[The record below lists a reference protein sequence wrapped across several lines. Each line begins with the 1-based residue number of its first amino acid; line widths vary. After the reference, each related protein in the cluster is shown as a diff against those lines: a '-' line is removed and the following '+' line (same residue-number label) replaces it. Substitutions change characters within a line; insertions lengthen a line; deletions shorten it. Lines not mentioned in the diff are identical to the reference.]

1 MLGRQQIANVSTA
14 ISELFKNSH
23 DAYADHA
30 EVDYFRTDNLLV
42 IRDDG
47 IGMTKDDFE
56 NRWLVLGTESKYTVQ
71 NITVNNYRPPE
82 KPVRAVMGE
91 KGIGRLAIGLLGDQV
106 LVLTRARREDGLHDL
121 VMCFIHWGLFEV
133 PAINLDEIEIPIRVI
148 TSNKL
153 PNDIAVGNLVSEF
166 KKNVELLKCNNT
178 DYDFSKILKDL
189 DDFQVDP
196 ENLQSFLDGISLI
209 GSSGTH
215 FYIAPANRT
224 IQADIEQEKTKNE
237 KEFSKFLLGFC
248 NSTFLEEPPPPIRT
262 TFRYWPSDADNEDL
276 ISDREFFTKD
286 ELDSADHRIFGKI
299 DEFGQFLGSVRVYEE
314 VTEDYVIPWQ
324 QEGGRKTV
332 CGPFNIEFGYV
343 HGNQR
348 ESRLVPDEWSRLN
361 SKLAQLGG
369 IYVFKD
375 RIRILPYGNSD
386 VDWLNIEL
394 RRNRGAGYYF
404 FSYRRCFGAVILNR
418 NDNSGLQEKAGREG
432 FQQDKAYRELK
443 SILENIFIRLAID
456 FFRDGTERGE
466 YFEVRKRELEKL
478 ELARRKREKQVSTK
492 RKNLSVSLDG
502 FFQRSQ
508 QGLPKLEIDNIRSRI
523 KHRMDSA
530 AKISDPDEAAITL
543 LDAEKEANKRL
554 SELQESYRIAK
565 PRGVGL
571 SRQLQRDWEAY
582 TTESQRLENEIFKPF
597 AEEISRQ
604 LGDIATQ
611 ARIYIDQR
619 KRLQSLINELAE
631 NEKKSVRSEARSLT
645 NTAEETRKAATKVA
659 RDAIHELQNTISK
672 VEAEFAS
679 KDFNGLSPEQTD
691 QVRKDFETR
700 IESVSK
706 KNTESL
712 SRIRD
717 VLTSVAENMK
727 ADPDITQIDM
737 MEAMDEELETLREQ
751 VDTDADLVQLGLA
764 VAVINHEFEATIK
777 GVRRSL
783 RELRPWADLN
793 SNLAPLYQ
801 EIRNNFDHL
810 DGHLNLF
817 TPLQRRL
824 YRKPIEI
831 KGSDILHYVKTLFD
845 VRLKRHG
852 VQLTATESFTGMAAH
867 GFPSTLYP
875 VFVNIIDNAIFW
887 LKDLQGEKQIKLN
900 SDGKSF
906 FISNTGPGIQAR
918 DYESVFEQGF
928 SRKPGG
934 RGLGLFISRKA
945 LRKEGMDINI
955 VPSDSPVGV
964 TFQITWSND

>member
-1 MLGRQQIANVSTA
+1 M
-14 ISELFKNSH
+14 
-23 DAYADHA
+23 
-30 EVDYFRTDNLLV
+30 DN
-42 IRDDG
+42 
-47 IGMTKDDFE
+47 
-56 NRWLVLGTESKYTVQ
+56 
-71 NITVNNYRPPE
+71 
-82 KPVRAVMGE
+82 A
-91 KGIGRLAIGLLGDQV
+91 
-106 LVLTRARREDGLHDL
+106 AR
-121 VMCFIHWGLFEV
+121 
-133 PAINLDEIEIPIRVI
+133 
-148 TSNKL
+148 
-153 PNDIAVGNLVSEF
+153 
-166 KKNVELLKCNNT
+166 
-178 DYDFSKILKDL
+178 
-189 DDFQVDP
+189 
-196 ENLQSFLDGISLI
+196 
-209 GSSGTH
+209 
-215 FYIAPANRT
+215 
-224 IQADIEQEKTKNE
+224 
-237 KEFSKFLLGFC
+237 
-248 NSTFLEEPPPPIRT
+248 
-262 TFRYWPSDADNEDL
+262 
-276 ISDREFFTKD
+276 
-286 ELDSADHRIFGKI
+286 
-299 DEFGQFLGSVRVYEE
+299 
-314 VTEDYVIPWQ
+314 
-324 QEGGRKTV
+324 
-332 CGPFNIEFGYV
+332 
-343 HGNQR
+343 
-348 ESRLVPDEWSRLN
+348 
-361 SKLAQLGG
+361 
-369 IYVFKD
+369 
-375 RIRILPYGNSD
+375 
-386 VDWLNIEL
+386 
-394 RRNRGAGYYF
+394 
-404 FSYRRCFGAVILNR
+404 
-418 NDNSGLQEKAGREG
+418 
-432 FQQDKAYRELK
+432 
-443 SILENIFIRLAID
+443 
-456 FFRDGTERGE
+456 
-466 YFEVRKRELEKL
+466 
-478 ELARRKREKQVSTK
+478 
-492 RKNLSVSLDG
+492 
-502 FFQRSQ
+502 
-508 QGLPKLEIDNIRSRI
+508 
-523 KHRMDSA
+523 
-530 AKISDPDEAAITL
+530 ISDPDEAAIAL

-554 SELQESYRIAK
+554 SELQESYRVAK

-631 NEKKSVRSEARSLT
+631 NEKKSVRGEARNLT

-679 KDFNGLSPEQTD
+679 KDFNGLSPEQTE

-845 VRLKRHG
+845 VRLKRHD
-852 VQLTATESFTGMAAH
+852 VKLAATDNFTDMVAH

-887 LKDLQGEKQIKLN
+887 LKDMQGEKQIKLD

-906 FISNTGPGIQAR
+906 FISNTGPGIHAR
-918 DYESVFEQGF
+918 DYQTVFEQGF

-945 LRKEGMDINI
+945 LRKEGMDISI
-955 VPSDSPVGV
+955 VPSDLPVGV
-964 TFQITWSND
+964 TFQIT